1 MTTTLKSHATRF
13 IIEFYLVVSKKWER
27 SGNKDLSGH
36 FPTRELAV
44 EALAKSDTHH
54 DMKYRVRQK

>member
-1 MTTTLKSHATRF
+1 MGKAHEKRF
-13 IIEFYLVVSKKWER
+13 IIEFYLEGSKKWER
-27 SGNKDLSGH
+27 SSNPGLTGH

-44 EALAKSDTHH
+44 EALAKSDTH

>member
-13 IIEFYLVVSKKWER
+13 IIEFYLVESKRWVR
-27 SGNKDLSGH
+27 SGNGGLTGH

-44 EALAKSDTHH
+44 EALAKSDTH